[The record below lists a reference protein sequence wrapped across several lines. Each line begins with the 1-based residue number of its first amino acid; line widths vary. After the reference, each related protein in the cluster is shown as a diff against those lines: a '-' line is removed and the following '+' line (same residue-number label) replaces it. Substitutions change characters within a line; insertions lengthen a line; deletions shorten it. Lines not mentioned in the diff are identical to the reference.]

1 MIIHYRLSGHSEK
14 HKVKNKTGGSGGT
27 RTHDKELK
35 RLLLYQL
42 SYRPTVTKTKHQ
54 QTSNNNTNSP
64 VVVTEFDVLVQTH
77 KNHANYHYKAFSEV
91 LANTFLA

>member
-1 MIIHYRLSGHSEK
+1 MVEYPKEEESYVSKALLC
-14 HKVKNKTGGSGGT
+14 NGGSGGT